1 MMPRSQIAVF
11 DFGKKA
17 QFVTVKGIVSE
28 LTYPQDIRYKRLS
41 LLRAFIAIE
50 IPHEIKTAIAAQTAG
65 LQKETGHIVRWV
77 ATDNIHLTLKFLGE
91 VSPSSL
97 KLLSQT
103 LHAECSQHNPFE
115 VSVSNLGSFPN
126 HRRPRVIWIGLNAP
140 AELGRLQHKIETAAA
155 RLGYEMDEKPFSPHL
170 TIGRVREQAS
180 AEEINH
186 IHTTLEARNIGVL
199 GSFNAGA
206 VILFKSDL
214 LPSGPVYTSLYT
226 ALLGSDQAE
235 INTRLE

>member
-1 MMPRSQIAVF
+1 MLF
-11 DFGKKA
+11 L
-17 QFVTVKGIVSE
+17 VSE
-28 LTYPQDIRYKRLS
+28 LLYPHDIRYKRLS

-50 IPHEIKTAIAAQTAG
+50 IPPEIKKAIAAQTAS

-97 KLLSQT
+97 ELLSQT
-103 LHAECSQHNPFE
+103 LHSECIQHNPFE
-115 VSVSNLGSFPN
+115 ISVSNLGCFPN
-126 HRRPRVIWIGLNAP
+126 PRRPRVIWIGLNAP
-140 AELGRLQHKIETAAA
+140 VDLGRLQYKIETAAA
-155 RLGYEMDEKPFSPHL
+155 CLGYEVDEKPFSPHL

-180 AEEINH
+180 LGELNH
-186 IHTTLEARNIGVL
+186 IHATLAARNIGDL
-199 GSFNAGA
+199 GSFNVSA

-214 LPSGPVYTSLYT
+214 LPAGPVYTSLYT
-226 ALLGSDQAE
+226 AFLGSNLAE